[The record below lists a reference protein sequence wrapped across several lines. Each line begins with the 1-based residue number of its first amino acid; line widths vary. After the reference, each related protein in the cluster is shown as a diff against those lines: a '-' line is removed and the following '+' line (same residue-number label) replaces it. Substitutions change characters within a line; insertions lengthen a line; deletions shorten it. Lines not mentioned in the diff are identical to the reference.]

1 MILLDS
7 ESEIMARKLLCEI
20 NPFFYEVSLRK
31 EYLKRDIKD
40 LFSFNRFANNRSEAV
55 LPNIVKS
62 HCSVLIRNLH
72 GVDIKLQE
80 SKVKNIELACS
91 KLNSIIIHPN
101 EVFSFWRLM
110 GRPTAKDGYQ
120 HGLIIKK
127 YGMGSAIG
135 GGLCQMANMIHWLV
149 LNSPLEVVEIHHH
162 SDALFPDE
170 NRRVPFGTGTSV
182 LYKHVDY
189 RFKNNTNQDIQILL
203 WIANGELCGELRSN
217 EPFLHRYKLVEE
229 NNHFKKVGD
238 DYYRISQ
245 IYKITIDKSNN
256 QELSKDLIL
265 DNYSKVMYNHNLIP
279 ESQIRE

>member
-1 MILLDS
+1 MILLNS
-7 ESEIMARKLLCEI
+7 ESEIMARKLFCEI

-40 LFSFNRFANNRSEAV
+40 LFSSNKFANNRSEEV
-55 LPNIVKS
+55 LPNIVKG
-62 HCSVLIRNLH
+62 HCSVLIRKLH

-91 KLNSIIIHPN
+91 KFNGIIIHPN
-101 EVFSFWRLM
+101 EVFSFWRLL

-120 HGLIIKK
+120 FGLVIKK
-127 YGMGSAIG
+127 HGVGSAIG

-189 RFKNNTNQDIQILL
+189 RFKNNTKQDIQILL
-203 WIANGELCGELRSN
+203 WISNGELCGELRSR
-217 EPFLHRYKLVEE
+217 EPFLNRYKLVEE

-256 QELSKDLIL
+256 QELAKDLIL
-265 DNYSKVMYNHNLIP
+265 DNYSKVMYDHDLIP
-279 ESQIRE
+279 KDQIRE